1 MSLTA
6 TNFMLKRVTDVS
18 VLARKVLLL
27 LDEQIWNFSVKSEFC
42 LYAKILST
50 LKPFSHYV
58 YNKIQTR
65 EKDYKPKKV
74 EREPYTGPVIKL

>member
-1 MSLTA
+1 MA
-6 TNFMLKRVTDVS
+6 TSFMLRRDMDVS
-18 VLARKVLLL
+18 VLARKVL
-27 LDEQIWNFSVKSEFC
+27 SYFC
-42 LYAKILST
+42 GRAFTTYQLSNHICMQKIFST

-74 EREPYTGPVIKL
+74 EREPYTGPVIQL